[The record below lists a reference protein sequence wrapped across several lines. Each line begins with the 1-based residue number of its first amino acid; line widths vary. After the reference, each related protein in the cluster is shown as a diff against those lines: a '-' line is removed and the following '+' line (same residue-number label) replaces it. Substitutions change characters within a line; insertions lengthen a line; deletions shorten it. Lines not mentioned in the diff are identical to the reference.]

1 MNSIFASLL
10 LSVSL
15 VEINPTVPVVPKK
28 QMHVSSIQ
36 KGAAVQMQT
45 AKLSFVVAQPVT
57 NYNTIAYYSGYNIN
71 GIGAVQ
77 MATNTK
83 GPWIDVKSFLMTD
96 RQVTNTF
103 GYVEFNNTN
112 RFYRLKW
119 SSFTNLF

>member
-57 NYNTIAYYSGYNIN
+57 NYNTIAYYSGYNTN
-71 GIGAVQ
+71 ALGYVQ
-77 MATNTK
+77 MSTNVNGAYTNVTVFNMN
-83 GPWIDVKSFLMTD
+83 DT
-96 RQVTNTF
+96 QVTNTF
-103 GYVEFNNTN
+103 SFTN
-112 RFYRLKW
+112 RVLAPHFYRLMW
-119 SSFTNLF
+119 HQFTNKF